1 MLNFIR
7 RYKAIL
13 LAVFI
18 AALLW
23 LLESWLDA
31 AHEGNSLYHNIVN
44 LSLHEF
50 RLRLVAVMLIFL
62 LGVGIHIL
70 LKKNRKAKKRTDHL
84 NNVLKAIRNVNQLI
98 TWQKDRDKMVE
109 EACNMLTETRGYRG
123 AIIVLLDENMQVEKV
138 EESGWEKK
146 GENLKDQM
154 KRGPLPECCKRALES
169 KGVILIE
176 NTKESCT
183 GCPLIEEENNS
194 RALTTRLEQNGRIY
208 GILSVNVPEDFAEL
222 KEEQE
227 LVKEIAGDLAFALH
241 DIEIESQLKQSE
253 KKYFTLFKAAKDAI
267 FIASA
272 DTGIIVD
279 VNRSAEILTGYD
291 KKQLIGKHQLEL
303 HPEDQRKEAQDS
315 FKDDTEKGNQANTKY
330 FDVEHK
336 SGKRIPVEINPQT
349 IRIGGINYVYGVFRD
364 ISERVKAK
372 KELEESRKFLSTTL
386 ESLPD
391 MIMVIDKDRKVV
403 LSNWKKHELHPVEK
417 LSQYPY
423 CYKVFK
429 HRETPCNYCPPMDAF
444 SDGKPRNFIDQNP
457 IDGSYK
463 EIFVSPIFDENKQ
476 VSHVMEYVEDITE
489 RKKAE
494 EQIKESEEKY
504 RSLIEQSRDAIFI
517 LSPRGEH
524 VEVNYEAERLLKYS
538 REELMGLTYMDVVDD
553 QYAEDSQIK
562 IKELNEGKRF
572 STYEKV
578 FVTKYGKKIPVEIT
592 VSSVKNENN
601 ELKYIL
607 SIVRDISERKRT
619 EESINDYIKELRI
632 VSDVATELNQSN
644 SIERTLQVIGEMAY
658 MLNPDSQ
665 IILTYSDINNPDVIR
680 IRDYYGFSGMVD
692 RLIKIIGKD
701 PRNSEFRVS
710 EMTKEDR
717 QIYTAG
723 ELLLLDNGIY
733 QLMNGK
739 ISNNTAN
746 MIQKLL
752 GVEKVY
758 TMGFSHKTNPRGG
771 IVIFIKKGEK
781 LHKKNLLENMIKQAA
796 VNLEHKAAE
805 AALQVA
811 KEKSE
816 ESDRLKTA
824 FLANM
829 SHEIRTPMNGII
841 GFSQVL
847 MEKEFP
853 RNKQK
858 QFLEV
863 IHSRSVHLLDV
874 INDIIDISK
883 IEAGQLNITYSNFY
897 LNDTLNNLYNQYGFN
912 LQNQDEKKIKLEHYW
927 DLPRVESYITTDQV
941 RLKQILGN
949 LLNNAIKFTE
959 KGKIE
964 FGYEKSEDNLL
975 KFYVKDTGIGIPRSQ
990 FEFIFDRFRQV
1001 DGSTTRNYEG
1011 TGLGLAISKNIAE
1024 ALGGEIWLES
1034 SEGKGT
1040 IFYFTIPYNPV
1051 KNIGDKQPADN
1062 IDEFEWKDKTILLV
1076 EDDPASCS
1084 FFQEAFEPREVNL
1097 LVANNGKEGLE
1108 LYEKQKSIDLIL
1120 MDISLPDVDGIEVTK
1135 TIRKKDKEI
1144 PIIAQTAHAMGDDRS
1159 ICLNA
1164 GCNDYITKPIDIKSL
1179 YSLIDN
1185 YFKQ

>member
-7 RYKAIL
+7 RYKAIF

-18 AALLW
+18 AVLLW

-31 AHEGNSLYHNIVN
+31 AHSGNTFYHNIID

-50 RLRLVAVMLIFL
+50 RMRLVAVILIL
-62 LGVGIHIL
+62 LFGVGIHIL
-70 LKKNRKAKKRTDHL
+70 WKRNKKARLKTDHL
-84 NNVLKAIRNVNQLI
+84 NSVLKAIRNVNQLI
-98 TWQKDRDKMVE
+98 TWQKDRDELVK
-109 EACNMLTETRGYRG
+109 EACSMLTETRGYRG
-123 AIIVLLDENMQVEKV
+123 AIIVLLDENMQMEKV

-146 GENLKDQM
+146 GENFKDQVE
-154 KRGPLPECCKRALES
+154 KGPLPECCKRALES
-169 KGVILIE
+169 QGVILLE
-176 NTKESCT
+176 NTKESCS
-183 GCPLIEEENNS
+183 GCPLIEEEGNS

-208 GILSVNVPEDFAEL
+208 GILSVNVPENFAEL
-222 KEEQE
+222 EEEQD

-241 DIEIESQLKQSE
+241 DIEIESQLQQSE
-253 KKYFTLFKAAKDAI
+253 KKYFTLFKSAKDAI
-267 FIASA
+267 FLANS
-272 DTGIIVD
+272 DTGIIED

-291 KKQLIGKHQLEL
+291 KGQLVGKHQLEL
-303 HPEDQRKEAQDS
+303 HPEDQREEAKAS
-315 FKDDTEKGNQANTKY
+315 FKDDVERGNQANTKY
-330 FDVEHK
+330 FDVKHK

-349 IRIGGINYVYGVFRD
+349 VIIGGSNYVYGVFRD

-372 KELEESRKFLSTTL
+372 EELEESRKFLSATI
-386 ESLPD
+386 ESLPG
-391 MIMVIDKDRKVV
+391 MMMVIDQDRRVV
-403 LSNWKKHELHPVEK
+403 LSNWKEHDLHPEEK
-417 LSQYPY
+417 QKQFPY

-429 HRETPCNYCPPMDAF
+429 HKELPCDFCTPVKTFN
-444 SDGKPRNFIDQNP
+444 DGQPRRYYDQNP
-457 IDGSYK
+457 VDKNYK
-463 EIFVSPIFDENKQ
+463 EIFVSPIFDKNNR
-476 VSHVMEYVEDITE
+476 VTHVMEYVQDITE

-494 EQIKESEEKY
+494 ERIKESEEKY

-517 LSPRGEH
+517 LSPEGRH
-524 VEVNYEAERLLKYS
+524 LEVNRQAEKLLQYS
-538 REELMGLTYMDVVDD
+538 REELKGMTYEDIVEDQFLDD
-553 QYAEDSQIK
+553 SHNK
-562 IKELNEGKRF
+562 IQELNRGGKF
-572 STYEKV
+572 NTYEKV
-578 FVTKYGKKIPVEIT
+578 FVSKYGKKKPVEIT
-592 VSSVKNENN
+592 ASSVKNENN
-601 ELKYIL
+601 ELNYIL

-619 EESINDYIKELRI
+619 EESINEYIKELRI
-632 VSDVATELNQSN
+632 VSDVAAELNQSN

-665 IILTYSDINNPDVIR
+665 IILTYSDIHNPDVIR
-680 IRDYYGFSGMVD
+680 IRDYYGFSGLVD
-692 RLIKIIGKD
+692 KLIKIIGKD

-710 EMTKEDR
+710 EMTQEDR

-723 ELLLLDNGIY
+723 ELLLLDNGVY
-733 QLMNGK
+733 HLMNRK

-746 MIQKLL
+746 TIQKFL
-752 GVEKVY
+752 GIEKVY
-758 TMGFSHKTNPRGG
+758 TMGFSHKVKPRGG
-771 IVIFIKKGEK
+771 IVILVKKGKK
-781 LHKKNLLENMIKQAA
+781 LHKKNLIENMVKQAA

-805 AALQVA
+805 AALQIA

-853 RNKQK
+853 RDKQK

-897 LNDTLNNLYNQYGFN
+897 LNDTLNDLYNQYGFN
-912 LQNQDEKKIKLEHYW
+912 LQNQDEKNIKLEHHW
-927 DLPRVESYITTDQV
+927 DLPREESYITTDQV
-941 RLKQILGN
+941 RLKQIIGN

-959 KGKIE
+959 KGKVV
-964 FGYEKSEDNLL
+964 FGYEKSEDDIL
-975 KFYVKDTGIGIPRSQ
+975 KFFVKDTGIGIPKSQ

-1034 SEGKGT
+1034 SEGEGT

-1051 KNIGDKQPADN
+1051 KGIGEKQPADD
-1062 IDEFEWKDKTILLV
+1062 IQEYVWKNKTILLV

-1084 FFQEAFEPREVNL
+1084 FFQEAFEPKEVNL

-1120 MDISLPDVDGIEVTK
+1120 MDISLPDLDGIEVTK

-1159 ICLNA
+1159 TCLNA